1 MEEGSNPKW
10 EGKATAN
17 LVGSTPE
24 QVWPLLEDFCNLN
37 KYLTTLDTCY
47 RVEGELGKPGLIRY
61 CGATVPS
68 LSGGDEK
75 LTLWCHEKLLAMD
88 PIGRLMTYVVL
99 DNNMGFKSYES
110 TIKLLPIDGD
120 DEPGCRIEWSFV
132 TDPVEG
138 NTQEDLV
145 NYLDSS
151 VRTMA
156 MNMGN
161 ALKSLWKEIRK
172 EKIPLVDNVD
182 ASFLGR
188 ICGCYSFDYFK
199 VLLVLM

>member
-10 EGKATAN
+10 KGKATAN

-24 QVWPLLEDFCNLN
+24 QVWPLLEDFCNLS

-47 RVEGELGKPGLIRY
+47 HVEGELGKPGLIRY

-68 LSGGDEK
+68 PSGGDEK

-88 PIGRLMTYVVL
+88 PIGTLMTYNVL

-161 ALKSLWKEIRK
+161 ALKSRVLSDV
-172 EKIPLVDNVD
+172 VD
-182 ASFLGR
+182 SSTL
-188 ICGCYSFDYFK
+188 
-199 VLLVLM
+199 